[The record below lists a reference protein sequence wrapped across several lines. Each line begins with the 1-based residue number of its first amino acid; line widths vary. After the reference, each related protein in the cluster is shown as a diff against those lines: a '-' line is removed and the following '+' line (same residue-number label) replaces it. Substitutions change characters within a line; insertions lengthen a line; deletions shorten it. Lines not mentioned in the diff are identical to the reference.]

1 MRVSC
6 WGSCVLAIVLVCGIA
21 QVASAAKSEKEAVVT
36 AAPSPSEQHRALV
49 DALIANDVE
58 AFALQFSG
66 ESQEKLAQE
75 WERDRL
81 RKANAEHPP
90 YIDVELERI
99 WALLGTPEGTAQ
111 LGEELYP
118 KFAEQASLNVAQ
130 LNGGIAMTLAS
141 IASDGELSPEE
152 VQQLSQLMLAVQR
165 WSNGMDWQ
173 DRVRFD
179 RALDEIAGFAR
190 RSHAK
195 TFTEIMLL
203 PYEDALALG
212 DDAIATAKRVLRVY
226 DLDVDATLR
235 SARIEE
241 LSREGD
247 DATLRWSARVLDV
260 PVTITRALRYER
272 KYANRWRD
280 AKELEQEARWQA
292 DYEAAEDARE
302 AETAKAVG
310 TSSDAG
316 TATCSQGESNPDAK
330 DQFWTEAKQQEGRR
344 ADPTGRSD

>member
-1 MRVSC
+1 MRVSSWC
-6 WGSCVLAIVLVCGIA
+6 SGVLALVLGCA
-21 QVASAAKSEKEAVVT
+21 VAHATPAADEPKTAVVE
-36 AAPSPSEQHRALV
+36 AAPSPAEQHRALV

-58 AFALQFSG
+58 AIGLQVSG
-66 ESQEKLAQE
+66 ESQEKLARE

-99 WALLGTPEGTAQ
+99 WSLLGTPEGTAV
-111 LGEELYP
+111 LADELYP
-118 KFAEQASLNVAQ
+118 KFAEQANLNVAQ

-141 IASDGELSPEE
+141 IASDGDLTPEE

-173 DRVRFD
+173 DRARFN
-179 RALDEIAGFAR
+179 RAIDEVAGFVR
-190 RSHAK
+190 RSQAK
-195 TFTEIMLL
+195 TATEIMLL

-235 SARIEE
+235 TVRIEE
-241 LSREGD
+241 LSRDGD

-260 PVTITRALRYER
+260 PIGITRALRYQREHR
-272 KYANRWRD
+272 NRWRD
-280 AKELEQEARWQA
+280 AKELEQEVRWQA
-292 DYEAAEDARE
+292 EWEAAEAARAAE
-302 AETAKAVG
+302 AEQATQAQPAA
-310 TSSDAG
+310 DA
-316 TATCSQGESNPDAK
+316 ATCGKSEGDPDPK
-330 DQFWTEAKQQEGRR
+330 DQFWAEDG
-344 ADPTGRSD
+344 